1 MIFLKNILLI
11 VPRLNIGGA
20 ETYVTTVALGL
31 KERGFNVF
39 VASGGGILAKSIA
52 KQGIKHCFLPI
63 RINAILATYLLRKII
78 KKYRIDIIHAN
89 SAAAGIVAVKVKQE
103 INIPIVYTAH
113 GVFGHNAKEMT
124 LNDCDR
130 IICVSEFV
138 RQYAIKKGFLP
149 EKLLTAYSGIDLQK
163 FQPNLKNAQVIRRNS
178 NIPGD
183 SFTIAIVSRIKNLC
197 DKGHADILSVLQR
210 YEGAKNWHLMVIG
223 KGKGKWS
230 LKYHIWKNHLSDRVH
245 TLGHIVN
252 VQEVLDGV
260 DAVVLPSKFETF
272 GLVLAEA
279 MAMEKPVVTYAVG
292 GTPEVIHDQ
301 HTGFLVEKD
310 NVDELYEKLA
320 ILANDKALSRSMG
333 QQGRLW
339 VENKFPR
346 DVMID
351 NIIGAYQNLLR
362 VDE

>member
-1 MIFLKNILLI
+1 MKNIVLL

-20 ETYVTTVALGL
+20 ETYVATVALGL
-31 KERGFNVF
+31 KKRGFNVF
-39 VASGGGILAKSIA
+39 VASGGGVLAKSLV

-63 RINAILATYLLRKII
+63 RANATLAAYLLGNIV
-78 KKYRIDIIHAN
+78 KKYDIDLIHAN
-89 SAAAGIVAVKVKQE
+89 SAAAGIVAVKIKQKFSV
-103 INIPIVYTAH
+103 PIVYTAH

-138 RQYAIKKGFLP
+138 RQDAIRKGFSP
-149 EKLLTAYSGIDLQK
+149 EKLLTVYSGIDLHK
-163 FQPNLKNAQVIRRNS
+163 FEPNLAKAHAIRKVNG
-178 NIPGD
+178 IPED
-183 SFTIAIVSRIKNLC
+183 CFTIAIVSRIKNLRN
-197 DKGHADILSVLQR
+197 KGHADILRVLEK

-223 KGKGKWS
+223 KGKGLWR
-230 LKYHIWKNHLSDRVH
+230 LKYHVWRNRLGNRVH

-260 DAVVLPSKFETF
+260 DVVVLPSKFETF

-292 GTPEVIHDQ
+292 GTPEVIDDQ

-310 NVDELYEKLA
+310 NLDELYGNLA
-320 ILANDKALSRSMG
+320 ILASDKAVCQTMG
-333 QQGRLW
+333 KQGRVW
-339 VENKFPR
+339 VKEHFAS
-346 DVMID
+346 DLMMD
-351 NIIGAYQNLLR
+351 NIIAIYQKLLR
-362 VDE
+362 